1 MIHHCCLLVETRQEE
16 VGKQMDNCCAPLQAS
31 MGRTAAV
38 TPSNHCPACGQKGK
52 KVESLTIKAML
63 EVSLLA
69 IRDVSYLFCRTAE
82 CPVVYFSAD
91 GSQSFT
97 KEQIRVPVYQ
107 KEPHDES
114 VLVCYCFYHSPATL
128 RAEFLRTGASR
139 AKEEIAQG
147 IKAGQCACE
156 LRNPQG
162 SCCLGNVQTIMER
175 ITHELA
181 LDKWSKIAEGGN

>member
-1 MIHHCCLLVETRQEE
+1 
-16 VGKQMDNCCAPLQAS
+16 
-31 MGRTAAV
+31 
-38 TPSNHCPACGQKGK
+38 
-52 KVESLTIKAML
+52 ML

-69 IRDVSYLFCRTAE
+69 VRDVPYLFCRTAE

-91 GSQSFT
+91 GSQSFI

-107 KEPHDES
+107 KEPHNES
-114 VLVCYCFYHSPATL
+114 VLVCYCFYHSPAIL

-139 AKEEIAQG
+139 AKEEIAEG
-147 IKAGQCACE
+147 IRAGQCACE

-162 SCCLGNVQTIMER
+162 SCCLGNVQAILEQ

-181 LDKWSKIAEGGN
+181 VDKCRKLVEGGHKV